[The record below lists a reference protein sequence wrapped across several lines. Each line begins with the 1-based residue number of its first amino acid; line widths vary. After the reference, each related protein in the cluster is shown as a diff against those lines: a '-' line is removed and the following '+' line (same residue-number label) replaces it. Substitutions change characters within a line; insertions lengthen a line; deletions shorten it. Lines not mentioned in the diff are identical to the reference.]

1 MIAHRFRPVVW
12 VVGCAFAATALYTV
26 SLSVAAE
33 RARLEKVDRQ
43 IASTQNEIRQLQ
55 TELGT
60 RASLRQLERWNSEV
74 LALGAPKAGQFRAT
88 ETALQTL
95 DGGILPASVGAPAP
109 VMVAAAM
116 APAPAPVTAQ
126 ANTPQPSA
134 APVQTAQV
142 AQRAKPV
149 AAASKSAPS
158 AAKPAAASAKPV
170 ALASADVRPARAAT
184 ASKPAA
190 KATAPKSATSKS
202 EPAKPQ
208 RFAMLDRKLVDQRT
222 FSEILV
228 RAASESQTGGGKGKS
243 AQ

>member
-43 IASTQNEIRQLQ
+43 IANTQNEIRQLQ

-109 VMVAAAM
+109 VMVAAAT
-116 APAPAPVTAQ
+116 APAPAP
-126 ANTPQPSA
+126 ANMTQPA
-134 APVQTAQV
+134 AGPVQTAQV
-142 AQRAKPV
+142 AQGAKPV

-158 AAKPAAASAKPV
+158 AAKPAAAPVKPV
-170 ALASADVRPARAAT
+170 ALASADVRPARAAAT
-184 ASKPAA
+184 SKPAA
-190 KATAPKSATSKS
+190 KATAPKPAASKS

>member
-109 VMVAAAM
+109 VMVAAAT
-116 APAPAPVTAQ
+116 APAPAP
-126 ANTPQPSA
+126 ANMTQPA
-134 APVQTAQV
+134 AGPVQTAQV
-142 AQRAKPV
+142 AQGAKPV

-158 AAKPAAASAKPV
+158 AAKPAAAPAKPV
-170 ALASADVRPARAAT
+170 ALASADVRPARITAT
-184 ASKPAA
+184 SKSAA
-190 KATAPKSATSKS
+190 KATAPKPAAAKS

>member
-43 IASTQNEIRQLQ
+43 IANTQNEIRQLQ

-109 VMVAAAM
+109 VMVAAAT
-116 APAPAPVTAQ
+116 APAPAP
-126 ANTPQPSA
+126 ANMTQPA
-134 APVQTAQV
+134 AGPVQTAQV
-142 AQRAKPV
+142 AQGATPV
-149 AAASKSAPS
+149 VAASKSAPS
-158 AAKPAAASAKPV
+158 AAKPAAAPAKPV
-170 ALASADVRPARAAT
+170 ALASADVRPARIAAT
-184 ASKPAA
+184 SKSAA
-190 KATAPKSATSKS
+190 KATAPKPAAAKS

>member
-43 IASTQNEIRQLQ
+43 IANTQNEIRQLQ

-109 VMVAAAM
+109 VMVAAATVP
-116 APAPAPVTAQ
+116 APAPANMT
-126 ANTPQPSA
+126 QPA
-134 APVQTAQV
+134 AGPVQTAQV
-142 AQRAKPV
+142 AQGAKPV

-158 AAKPAAASAKPV
+158 AAKPAAAPAKPV
-170 ALASADVRPARAAT
+170 ALASADVRPARAAAT
-184 ASKPAA
+184 SKPAA
-190 KATAPKSATSKS
+190 KATAPKPAASKS